1 MWLLVDAG
9 NTSIKWAVAAP
20 PAAGAALGRWRHF
33 GACPRAHVAQLAA
46 AWRGTAEAN
55 ATVTRVLVSNVAGA
69 ALRAQLA
76 AQLAAAFGAAL
87 PLQWFASLPALAGV
101 RNGYRDP
108 AQLGCDRFAAAIGA
122 RALFPGR
129 PLIVATCG
137 TATTIDAL
145 TADGVFLGGMIL
157 PGLELMTRALA
168 SHTAQLPQALPSTSA
183 PERFA
188 DNFADNT
195 VDAIAGGC
203 LAAQAGAIERAL
215 ALHVRTQGGAD
226 AAVQCILAGGAAAWI
241 APQLAAPCARVE
253 NLVLIGLQV
262 AATYPEAT
270 C

>member
-9 NTSIKWAVAAP
+9 NTSIKWAMAAP
-20 PAAGAALGRWRHF
+20 AAAGAALGRWRHR
-33 GACPRAHVAQLAA
+33 GACPRAHAAQLAA
-46 AWRGTAEAN
+46 AWRGTAEAH
-55 ATVTRVLVSNVAGA
+55 AVTRVLVSNVAGA

-76 AQLAAAFGAAL
+76 AQLEAAFGAAV
-87 PLQWFASLPALAGV
+87 PLHWFASLPALAGV
-101 RNGYRDP
+101 RNGYREP

-145 TADGVFLGGMIL
+145 SADGVFLGGMIL

-168 SHTAQLPQALPSTSA
+168 SHTAQLPQALPQTGA
-183 PERFA
+183 PARFA
-188 DNFADNT
+188 DHFADNT

-215 ALHVRTQGGAD
+215 ALHGRTQGRAGA
-226 AAVQCILAGGAAAWI
+226 ALQCILAGGAAAWI

-262 AATYPEAT
+262 AATDHEAT